1 MKALIDAL
9 LKINSTLRK
18 IAFLLEELTQKEDSK

>member
-1 MKALIDAL
+1 MAKLVDAL

-18 IAFLLEELTQKEDSK
+18 IAFLLEQMQEEKK

>member
-1 MKALIDAL
+1 MNKLVDAL

-18 IAFLLEELTQKEDSK
+18 IAFLLEQQQQREQGK